1 MIECIIDYSSS
12 RLFDF
17 YHPKTASALHIARR
31 RTKNSSIRRSDN
43 TANENVFHLPRVFAV
58 RPQDFSKK
66 KKKRSVSAW
75 GPYTFIG
82 YMYMYI
88 LYTLKERPGK
98 KRDVLMCLYCH
109 PFSPFKAKQKPNILF
124 ACLLLWSSRSF
135 IPPRFC
141 FFSSVGERNYL
152 VSPRSF
158 FSGET

>member
-58 RPQDFSKK
+58 RPQNFSLKK
-66 KKKRSVSAW
+66 KEACLRE
-75 GPYTFIG
+75 GHILIG
-82 YMYMYI
+82 YIYYRLHI